1 MGLDLLRVLLSMD
14 QYQGPPIPPT
24 LEKVLNK
31 FLEVMKADEAIEDDA
46 ADRLTAL
53 LRSGKAPKPD
63 EISAALF
70 PPPEDEENR
79 AIGDGE

>member
-1 MGLDLLRVLLSMD
+1 MD
-14 QYQGPPIPPT
+14 QDQGSPISPT
-24 LEKVLNK
+24 LGKVLKK

-46 ADRLTAL
+46 ADRLDAL

-70 PPPEDEENR
+70 PPPEDEENG
-79 AIGDGE
+79 AIGDVS